1 MSVLARV
8 MAIADVFE
16 ALTAADRPY
25 KPAKPLSEALQIMR
39 KMAEDGHLDPELYQL
54 FLDSGI
60 WRHYAGRYLAAAQ
73 ADVADSH
80 AYRPR
85 QSLHQH

>member
-1 MSVLARV
+1 
-8 MAIADVFE
+8 
-16 ALTAADRPY
+16 
-25 KPAKPLSEALQIMR
+25 MR
-39 KMAEDGHLDPELYQL
+39 KMAEDGHLDPELYRL

-73 ADVADSH
+73 ADVADCH